1 MRSAFLWSFASNYL
15 EVIIRIVS
23 VVVLARLL
31 TPTEI
36 GTFAI
41 AGAIFAVAQMF
52 RDMGLSSYLIKEE
65 HLTDEK
71 KSGAL
76 FVSWFI
82 CISLSFIIYCS
93 SDSIGKY
100 YSNAEIGEIL
110 NIFCINLLLI
120 PIGILEQSHLR
131 RKLDFKRLAG
141 ITVLSQSVHLT
152 IAIFFAYKECGALSL
167 AYASLAA
174 TTTTIIMVKI
184 LVPSRQL
191 HLPIMRHAKLV
202 LPFVFRVGG
211 ANILNSSNEQ
221 GQPIIV
227 GKLLKEDAVAILDKG
242 LAAIMMLDQF
252 VFNAIQ
258 RVLVPLFSEL
268 KRERK
273 NVQSTYLTI
282 VCVVTCIA
290 WPFLVYLGY
299 HAEIVVLVL
308 FGKQWIGAIAL
319 IPFLCT
325 AFAIATISRYV
336 SELLTST
343 GLESQLLRIS
353 IVVTAVRLTTLILVA
368 SFGLVAIVMSLVV
381 VELFK
386 FVITSFY
393 INKYLNISPYDILTA
408 CSKSFIVMLFCL
420 VPLIP
425 FHLLN
430 WDSSS
435 LIVVVLHSLLV
446 CGVWLTSLYLTKH
459 PLLQML
465 LSLTGSQR
473 LVPRD

>member
-65 HLTDEK
+65 QLTDEK

-120 PIGILEQSHLR
+120 PIGILEQSQIR
-131 RKLDFKRLAG
+131 RNLDFKRLACV
-141 ITVLSQSVHLT
+141 TVFSQTVHLT
-152 IAIFFAYKECGALSL
+152 IAIYLAYDGFGALSL
-167 AYASLAA
+167 AYASLSA
-174 TTTTIIMVKI
+174 TITTIIMVK
-184 LVPSRQL
+184 LLAPNRRFYFPKFQY
-191 HLPIMRHAKLV
+191 AKQV

-227 GKLLKEDAVAILDKG
+227 GKLLTEEAVAILDKG
-242 LAAIMMLDQF
+242 TAAIMMLDHF
-252 VFNAIQ
+252 LFNAIK
-258 RVLVPLFSEL
+258 RVLVPLFSKL
-268 KRERK
+268 KREKK
-273 NVQSTYLTI
+273 NVQGTYLEI

-299 HAEIVVLVL
+299 HAELVVLVL
-308 FGKQWIGAIAL
+308 FGEQWVDAIVL
-319 IPFLCT
+319 IPYLCV

-336 SELLTST
+336 NELLTST
-343 GLESQLLRIS
+343 GLEVQLLRTS
-353 IVVTAVRLTTLILVA
+353 VVTTVARLVTLILVA
-368 SFGLVAIVMSLVV
+368 PYGLEAIAMSLIL
-381 VELFK
+381 VELFR
-386 FVITSFY
+386 FIVTSFY
-393 INKYLNISPYDILTA
+393 LNKHLNIGPSDFIRS
-408 CSKSFIVMLFCL
+408 CSKSMAVMMICILPI
-420 VPLIP
+420 VPLHV
-425 FHLLN
+425 FSWDAGSLL
-430 WDSSS
+430 
-435 LIVVVLHSLLV
+435 VVSLHSLFVAVFWFTALKV
-446 CGVWLTSLYLTKH
+446 TEH
-459 PLLQML
+459 PLLKML
-465 LSLTGSQR
+465 LSLMPKKSS
-473 LVPRD
+473 